1 MRKILL
7 GLLAVLLVAFS
18 IYLTIYGLELSDFE
32 INSVPAIQEE
42 NANLD
47 NKIQK
52 ASNLRTVQ
60 YPQKVSTLE
69 GAYKKLMAEKESYE
83 QLLALG
89 VDENGQPINKIQEY
103 EIEKIWVT
111 MGIYAKQQ
119 GVDLKMDI
127 TSNNSISKTYD
138 LKFTVTGG
146 YIQITDFLYDI
157 ERDSTLVFKI
167 ENFKMVPGENTE
179 KLSATFVCKDIKL
192 NISETNNQGTSEE
205 NGANPNAN
213 VNPNADSKENN
224 KTTDKENKRPEES
237 ASQNRETDIK
247 E

>member
-7 GLLAVLLVAFS
+7 GLISVLLVAFS
-18 IYLTIYGLELSDFE
+18 IYLAIYGVQLSSFE
-32 INSVPAIQEE
+32 ISGVPAIQEE

-47 NKIQK
+47 VKIGK
-52 ASNLRTVQ
+52 ATNLKTVQ
-60 YPQKVSTLE
+60 YTQKKSALDE
-69 GAYKKLMAEKESYE
+69 AYKKLMTEKESYE
-83 QLLALG
+83 QLLELG
-89 VDENGQPINKIQEY
+89 VDENGLPINKIQEY

-119 GVDLKMDI
+119 GVDLKMDV
-127 TSNNSISKTYD
+127 TSNNSVSGTYD

-167 ENFKMVPGENTE
+167 ENFKMVPGTNTE
-179 KLSATFVCKDIKL
+179 NLSATFVCKDIKL
-192 NISETNNQGTSEE
+192 NISENNNSGTSEE
-205 NGANPNAN
+205 GNS
-213 VNPNADSKENN
+213 DS
-224 KTTDKENKRPEES
+224 KRPENMIDE
-237 ASQNRETDIK
+237 QNKRTEEPLNEQENVDVK